1 MSKNKK
7 LSTSA
12 SPTIQTFLAIA
23 LFAAAV
29 LASRGDQI
37 LAWERQLFLYVYK
50 LPDFLFTFFYAV
62 TQLGSVYMLA
72 VLPAFYLVTKRYHV
86 VIRLLL
92 TGTLA
97 YMIAG
102 VAKDVFGRG
111 RPHEFITDIISLDLI
126 RGPGFPSGHMTLAAA
141 LALTFGHYVQTKH
154 YWIPAAWIIS
164 VGLSRIYLGAHLPL
178 DIVGGFA
185 LGWFAY
191 ALFRH
196 VRLYPVGSIRKK
208 KSTKTQIKTAADRS
222 K

>member
-1 MSKNKK
+1 MRKNKK
-7 LSTSA
+7 PSILA
-12 SPTIQTFLAIA
+12 SPTAQTIFAIA
-23 LFAAAV
+23 LFALTV
-29 LASRGDQI
+29 FASRGDQI
-37 LAWERQLFLYVYK
+37 SAWERQLSLQIYM

-164 VGLSRIYLGAHLPL
+164 VGLSRIYLGAHLLL
-178 DIVGGFA
+178 DIIGGFA

-196 VRLYPVGSIRKK
+196 VRLYPISSNQKNNRTRAKSKAIISKK
-208 KSTKTQIKTAADRS
+208 
-222 K
+222 